1 MKRKMFRKAWA
12 CLCLCV
18 LLAGQMAVPAHAAKF
33 KDVPAKF
40 WAASEINRCVEL
52 GIFKGQK
59 ADRFGVGSPMSRAA
73 FVVVL
78 SRFFGWQAAA
88 PSHSSFSDVPA
99 DAWYAPEL
107 QAAYEHGAITRQ
119 SHLFRP
125 DDPVTREEIA
135 AALVRALGY
144 SSVAGSAAEDAL
156 PLRDVTTNRGYI
168 AVAYE
173 LGLVS
178 GYKNQTFAPT
188 RTATREQVA
197 VMLIRMYDKL
207 HQTGGQM
214 AIVSKGEKL
223 PDLEEIDTVAVSA
236 VTLSGTKAPTLSES
250 MKRTE
255 ESKLVEQIHAAG
267 KQALLRVTG
276 TEKVLDQDAAA
287 AAALLTKRVQ
297 DRNYDG
303 VYLDI
308 ACTAPGLDWVA
319 GLAAEVRENLPEKL
333 ICAAADG
340 PVKGDDLSVYQGL
353 REAADQII
361 VRVAAKEQT
370 VGDLPVAAMEP
381 LEDTYAAL
389 TLLRKQVPAEKLVLQ
404 VTTTGSAWN
413 GTRKSGEI
421 SGTAVQALLD
431 KTETAVY
438 QSGQYSCSY
447 LKSGNTTVWYL
458 GAAGI
463 AARAQLAVC
472 MGAQGICLTSLNGV
486 MDEKK

>member
-1 MKRKMFRKAWA
+1 MKRNMFRKMWA

-18 LLAGQMAVPAHAAKF
+18 LLAGHMTEPAHAAKF
-33 KDVPAKF
+33 KDVPAGF
-40 WAASEINRCVEL
+40 WAATDINRCVEL
-52 GIFKGQK
+52 GIFQGQK
-59 ADRFGVGSPMSRAA
+59 ADRFGVGNPMSRAA

-88 PSHSSFSDVPA
+88 PSHSSFSDVPS

-119 SHLFRP
+119 SPLFRP
-125 DDPVTREEIA
+125 NEPITREEIA

-207 HQTGGQM
+207 HQTGRQM
-214 AIVSKGEKL
+214 AIVSKDEIL
-223 PDLEEIDTVAVSA
+223 PDLEEIDTIAVSA
-236 VTLSGTKAPTLSES
+236 VTLSETNSLTLSKS
-250 MKRTE
+250 MSRTE
-255 ESKLVEQIHAAG
+255 ESRLVEEIHTAG

-276 TEKVLDQDAAA
+276 TENVLNQDAAD
-287 AAALLTKRVQ
+287 AAALLAQRVE
-297 DRNYDG
+297 DGNYDG

-308 ACTAPGLDWVA
+308 TCAASGVYWVA
-319 GLAAEVRENLPEKL
+319 GLAAEVRGNLPEKL
-333 ICAAADG
+333 ICAAVDG
-340 PVKGDDLSVYQGL
+340 PVKDDDLSAYQGL

-404 VTTTGSAWN
+404 VTTAGSAWN

-421 SGTAVQALLD
+421 NGTAVQRLLNQV
-431 KTETAVY
+431 ETTVY
-438 QSGQYSCSY
+438 RSEQYSCSY

-463 AARAQLAVC
+463 AARTQLAVC

-486 MDEKK
+486 MD